1 MADSIRVEH
10 NALAVAAAINR
21 HGDLTMVRARAITRH
36 HGLLL
41 QAAVKRNASK
51 PRTGPPGPRI
61 QTGDYVRS
69 IALSMSG
76 NAAFSTAEVGTD
88 KPQGR
93 RLEFGYVGMDAL
105 GRNYNQPPYPHFGP
119 ALDEVGELFQVA
131 LLAAATEG
139 W

>member
-1 MADSIRVEH
+1 MSDGVEFHH
-10 NALAVAAAINR
+10 NALAVAASIEQ
-21 HGDLTMVRARAITRH
+21 HGFMAGYRAQGAVAH

-69 IALSMSG
+69 IALSIGMLW
-76 NAAFSTAEVGTD
+76 AEVGTN

-93 RLEFGYVGMDAL
+93 RLEFGFDGIDAL
-105 GRNYNQPPYPHFGP
+105 GREYHQPPYEHFGP
-119 ALDEVGELFQVA
+119 AGDEIEPGFTA
-131 LLAAATEG
+131 AMLAIATEG